1 MQRRNKG
8 ALRRCFCACGLSLLL
23 CAACSG
29 CALLDTLARWV
40 ESGVSGEPYVSRE
53 EQIYIETAES
63 FLDAVAREDRA
74 AVRALFSENV
84 RETDEDFDAQL
95 DLLFEADLD
104 ASAFWDRDDIQ
115 LQGSYRHDDGRHAAV
130 VQDTFPIRDRGR
142 YYWCTLELTYTD
154 DFDPGEVGIT
164 ALAFYSA
171 EYYCALLYEAAD
183 AEWPAGSG
191 LDVRTAYPADGDI
204 RAAGGSPYRFENDT
218 PPLEEDAGAR
228 LPRADGQ
235 LFRILRA
242 FRRAERRAGLL
253 HLRASKRCGQSAALP
268 AADRSRGDRHDLHG
282 RRRGRS
288 GLAPSGLEAGGRRK
302 LKKGGFPSV
311 QGAAVGVYC
320 CMDFAKPGG
329 KKGKPAGS
337 HGKRTGKG
345 IGRK

>member
-104 ASAFWDRDDIQ
+104 ASAFWNRDDIQ

-142 YYWCTLELTYTD
+142 YYWCTLELTCTD

-218 PPLEEDAGAR
+218 PPLEEDAVRDFLGQTDSFSEFCAHFGAPNAAQVYYIYALQSDADEAPLYLQLTVVEETDTIYTAAVVDDLGWLR
-228 LPRADGQ
+228 LVWKRADEGN
-235 LFRILRA
+235 
-242 FRRAERRAGLL
+242 
-253 HLRASKRCGQSAALP
+253 
-268 AADRSRGDRHDLHG
+268 
-282 RRRGRS
+282 
-288 GLAPSGLEAGGRRK
+288 
-302 LKKGGFPSV
+302 
-311 QGAAVGVYC
+311 
-320 CMDFAKPGG
+320 
-329 KKGKPAGS
+329 
-337 HGKRTGKG
+337 
-345 IGRK
+345 

>member
-53 EQIYIETAES
+53 ERIYIETAES

-218 PPLEEDAGAR
+218 PPLEEDAVRDFLGQTDSFSEFCAHFGAPNAAQVYYIYALQSDADEAPLYLQLTVVEETDTIYTAAVVDDLGWLR
-228 LPRADGQ
+228 LVWKRAD
-235 LFRILRA
+235 
-242 FRRAERRAGLL
+242 
-253 HLRASKRCGQSAALP
+253 
-268 AADRSRGDRHDLHG
+268 
-282 RRRGRS
+282 
-288 GLAPSGLEAGGRRK
+288 
-302 LKKGGFPSV
+302 
-311 QGAAVGVYC
+311 
-320 CMDFAKPGG
+320 
-329 KKGKPAGS
+329 KGK
-337 HGKRTGKG
+337 
-345 IGRK
+345 

>member
-23 CAACSG
+23 CVACSG

-63 FLDAVAREDRA
+63 FLDAVAREDRT

-104 ASAFWDRDDIQ
+104 ASAFWDRGDIQ

-218 PPLEEDAGAR
+218 PPLEEDAVRDFLGQTDSFSAFCAHFGAPNAAQVYYIYALQSDAGEAPLYLQLTVVEETDTIYTAAVVDDLGWLR
-228 LPRADGQ
+228 LVWKRADEGN
-235 LFRILRA
+235 
-242 FRRAERRAGLL
+242 
-253 HLRASKRCGQSAALP
+253 
-268 AADRSRGDRHDLHG
+268 
-282 RRRGRS
+282 
-288 GLAPSGLEAGGRRK
+288 
-302 LKKGGFPSV
+302 
-311 QGAAVGVYC
+311 
-320 CMDFAKPGG
+320 
-329 KKGKPAGS
+329 
-337 HGKRTGKG
+337 
-345 IGRK
+345 

>member
-23 CAACSG
+23 SAACSG

-142 YYWCTLELTYTD
+142 YYWCSLELTYTD

-218 PPLEEDAGAR
+218 PPLEEDAVRDFLGQTDSFSEFCAHFGAPNAAQVYYIYALQSDADEAPLYLQLTVVEETDTIYTAAVVDDLGWLR
-228 LPRADGQ
+228 LVWKRAD
-235 LFRILRA
+235 
-242 FRRAERRAGLL
+242 E
-253 HLRASKRCGQSAALP
+253 
-268 AADRSRGDRHDLHG
+268 
-282 RRRGRS
+282 
-288 GLAPSGLEAGGRRK
+288 
-302 LKKGGFPSV
+302 
-311 QGAAVGVYC
+311 
-320 CMDFAKPGG
+320 G
-329 KKGKPAGS
+329 K
-337 HGKRTGKG
+337 
-345 IGRK
+345 

>member
-53 EQIYIETAES
+53 EQIYIETAEN
-63 FLDAVAREDRA
+63 FLDAVAREDRT

-218 PPLEEDAGAR
+218 PPLEEDAVRDFLGQTDSFSAFCAHFGAPNAAQVYYIYALQSDADEAPLYLQLTVVEETDTIYTAAVVDDLGWLR
-228 LPRADGQ
+228 LVWKRADEGN
-235 LFRILRA
+235 
-242 FRRAERRAGLL
+242 
-253 HLRASKRCGQSAALP
+253 
-268 AADRSRGDRHDLHG
+268 
-282 RRRGRS
+282 
-288 GLAPSGLEAGGRRK
+288 
-302 LKKGGFPSV
+302 
-311 QGAAVGVYC
+311 
-320 CMDFAKPGG
+320 
-329 KKGKPAGS
+329 
-337 HGKRTGKG
+337 
-345 IGRK
+345 

>member
-53 EQIYIETAES
+53 EQIYIETAEN

-142 YYWCTLELTYTD
+142 YYWCSLELTYTD

-218 PPLEEDAGAR
+218 PPLEEDAVRDFLGQTDSFSAFCAHFGAPNAAQVYYIYALQSDADEAPLYLQLTVVEETDTIYTAAVVDDLGWLR
-228 LPRADGQ
+228 LVWKRADEGN
-235 LFRILRA
+235 
-242 FRRAERRAGLL
+242 
-253 HLRASKRCGQSAALP
+253 
-268 AADRSRGDRHDLHG
+268 
-282 RRRGRS
+282 
-288 GLAPSGLEAGGRRK
+288 
-302 LKKGGFPSV
+302 
-311 QGAAVGVYC
+311 
-320 CMDFAKPGG
+320 
-329 KKGKPAGS
+329 
-337 HGKRTGKG
+337 
-345 IGRK
+345 

>member
-23 CAACSG
+23 CVACSG

-191 LDVRTAYPADGDI
+191 LDVRTAYPADSDI

-218 PPLEEDAGAR
+218 PPLEEDAVRDFLGQTDSFSAFCAHFGAPNAAQVYYIYALQSDADEAPLYLQLTVVEETDTIYTAAVVDDLGWLR
-228 LPRADGQ
+228 LVWKRAD
-235 LFRILRA
+235 
-242 FRRAERRAGLL
+242 E
-253 HLRASKRCGQSAALP
+253 
-268 AADRSRGDRHDLHG
+268 
-282 RRRGRS
+282 
-288 GLAPSGLEAGGRRK
+288 
-302 LKKGGFPSV
+302 
-311 QGAAVGVYC
+311 
-320 CMDFAKPGG
+320 G
-329 KKGKPAGS
+329 K
-337 HGKRTGKG
+337 
-345 IGRK
+345 

>member
-63 FLDAVAREDRA
+63 FLDAVAREDRT

-218 PPLEEDAGAR
+218 PPLEEDAVRDFLGQTDSFSAFCAHFGAPNAAQVYYIYALQSDADEAPLYLQLTVVEETDTIYTAAVVDDLGWLR
-228 LPRADGQ
+228 LVWKRADEGN
-235 LFRILRA
+235 
-242 FRRAERRAGLL
+242 
-253 HLRASKRCGQSAALP
+253 
-268 AADRSRGDRHDLHG
+268 
-282 RRRGRS
+282 
-288 GLAPSGLEAGGRRK
+288 
-302 LKKGGFPSV
+302 
-311 QGAAVGVYC
+311 
-320 CMDFAKPGG
+320 
-329 KKGKPAGS
+329 
-337 HGKRTGKG
+337 
-345 IGRK
+345 

>member
-142 YYWCTLELTYTD
+142 YYWCSLELTYTD

-218 PPLEEDAGAR
+218 PPLEEDAVRDFLGQTDSFSEFCAHFGAPNAAQVYYIYALQSDADEATLYLQLTVVEETDTIYTAAVVDDLGWLR
-228 LPRADGQ
+228 LVWKRADNGN
-235 LFRILRA
+235 
-242 FRRAERRAGLL
+242 
-253 HLRASKRCGQSAALP
+253 
-268 AADRSRGDRHDLHG
+268 
-282 RRRGRS
+282 
-288 GLAPSGLEAGGRRK
+288 
-302 LKKGGFPSV
+302 
-311 QGAAVGVYC
+311 
-320 CMDFAKPGG
+320 
-329 KKGKPAGS
+329 
-337 HGKRTGKG
+337 
-345 IGRK
+345 

>member
-142 YYWCTLELTYTD
+142 YYWCSLKLTYTD

-218 PPLEEDAGAR
+218 PPLEEDAVRDFLGQTDSFSAFCAHFGAPNAAQVYYIYALQSDADEAPLYLQLTVVEETDTIYTAAVVDDLGWLR
-228 LPRADGQ
+228 LVWKRADEGN
-235 LFRILRA
+235 
-242 FRRAERRAGLL
+242 
-253 HLRASKRCGQSAALP
+253 
-268 AADRSRGDRHDLHG
+268 
-282 RRRGRS
+282 
-288 GLAPSGLEAGGRRK
+288 
-302 LKKGGFPSV
+302 
-311 QGAAVGVYC
+311 
-320 CMDFAKPGG
+320 
-329 KKGKPAGS
+329 
-337 HGKRTGKG
+337 
-345 IGRK
+345 

>member
-53 EQIYIETAES
+53 EQIYIETAEN

-142 YYWCTLELTYTD
+142 YYWCSLELTYTD

-218 PPLEEDAGAR
+218 PPLEEDAVRDFLGQTDSFSEFCAHFGAPNAAQVYYIYALQSDADEAPLYLQLTVVEEADTIYTAAVVDDLGWLR
-228 LPRADGQ
+228 LVWKRAD
-235 LFRILRA
+235 
-242 FRRAERRAGLL
+242 E
-253 HLRASKRCGQSAALP
+253 
-268 AADRSRGDRHDLHG
+268 
-282 RRRGRS
+282 
-288 GLAPSGLEAGGRRK
+288 
-302 LKKGGFPSV
+302 
-311 QGAAVGVYC
+311 
-320 CMDFAKPGG
+320 G
-329 KKGKPAGS
+329 K
-337 HGKRTGKG
+337 
-345 IGRK
+345 

>member
-8 ALRRCFCACGLSLLL
+8 ALRRCFCACSLSLLL

-53 EQIYIETAES
+53 EQIYIETAEN

-104 ASAFWDRDDIQ
+104 ASAFWNRDDIQ

-218 PPLEEDAGAR
+218 PPLEEDAVRDFLGQTDSFSAFCAHFGAPNAAQVYYIYALQSDADEAPLYLQLTVVEETDTIYTAAVVDDLGWLR
-228 LPRADGQ
+228 LVWKRAD
-235 LFRILRA
+235 
-242 FRRAERRAGLL
+242 
-253 HLRASKRCGQSAALP
+253 
-268 AADRSRGDRHDLHG
+268 
-282 RRRGRS
+282 
-288 GLAPSGLEAGGRRK
+288 
-302 LKKGGFPSV
+302 KGN
-311 QGAAVGVYC
+311 
-320 CMDFAKPGG
+320 
-329 KKGKPAGS
+329 
-337 HGKRTGKG
+337 
-345 IGRK
+345 

>member
-218 PPLEEDAGAR
+218 PPLEEDAVRDFLGQTDSFSAFCEHFGMPNAAQVYYIYALQSDADEAPLYLQLTVVEETDTIYTAAVVDDLGWLR
-228 LPRADGQ
+228 LVWKRADEGN
-235 LFRILRA
+235 
-242 FRRAERRAGLL
+242 
-253 HLRASKRCGQSAALP
+253 
-268 AADRSRGDRHDLHG
+268 
-282 RRRGRS
+282 
-288 GLAPSGLEAGGRRK
+288 
-302 LKKGGFPSV
+302 
-311 QGAAVGVYC
+311 
-320 CMDFAKPGG
+320 
-329 KKGKPAGS
+329 
-337 HGKRTGKG
+337 
-345 IGRK
+345 

>member
-53 EQIYIETAES
+53 EQIYIETAEN
-63 FLDAVAREDRA
+63 FLDAVAREDRT

-142 YYWCTLELTYTD
+142 YYWCSLELTYTD

-218 PPLEEDAGAR
+218 PPLEEDAVRDFLGQTDSFSAFCAHFGAPNAAQVYYIYALQSDADEAPLYLQLTVVEETDTIYTAAVVDDLGWLR
-228 LPRADGQ
+228 LVWKRADEGN
-235 LFRILRA
+235 
-242 FRRAERRAGLL
+242 
-253 HLRASKRCGQSAALP
+253 
-268 AADRSRGDRHDLHG
+268 
-282 RRRGRS
+282 
-288 GLAPSGLEAGGRRK
+288 
-302 LKKGGFPSV
+302 
-311 QGAAVGVYC
+311 
-320 CMDFAKPGG
+320 
-329 KKGKPAGS
+329 
-337 HGKRTGKG
+337 
-345 IGRK
+345 

>member
-23 CAACSG
+23 CVACSG

-63 FLDAVAREDRA
+63 FLDAVAREDRT

-154 DFDPGEVGIT
+154 DFYPGEVGIT

-218 PPLEEDAGAR
+218 PPLEEDAVRDFLGQTDSFSAFCAHFGAPNAAQVYYIYALQSDADEAPLYLQLTVVEETDTIYTAAVVDDLGWLR
-228 LPRADGQ
+228 LVWKRADEGN
-235 LFRILRA
+235 
-242 FRRAERRAGLL
+242 
-253 HLRASKRCGQSAALP
+253 
-268 AADRSRGDRHDLHG
+268 
-282 RRRGRS
+282 
-288 GLAPSGLEAGGRRK
+288 
-302 LKKGGFPSV
+302 
-311 QGAAVGVYC
+311 
-320 CMDFAKPGG
+320 
-329 KKGKPAGS
+329 
-337 HGKRTGKG
+337 
-345 IGRK
+345 

>member
-40 ESGVSGEPYVSRE
+40 ESGVSGEPHVSRE

-218 PPLEEDAGAR
+218 PPLEEDAVRDFLGQTDSFSAFCTHFGAPNAAQVYYIYALQSDADEAPLYLQLTVVEETDTIYTAAVVDDLGWLR
-228 LPRADGQ
+228 LVWKRADEGN
-235 LFRILRA
+235 
-242 FRRAERRAGLL
+242 
-253 HLRASKRCGQSAALP
+253 
-268 AADRSRGDRHDLHG
+268 
-282 RRRGRS
+282 
-288 GLAPSGLEAGGRRK
+288 
-302 LKKGGFPSV
+302 
-311 QGAAVGVYC
+311 
-320 CMDFAKPGG
+320 
-329 KKGKPAGS
+329 
-337 HGKRTGKG
+337 
-345 IGRK
+345 

>member
-142 YYWCTLELTYTD
+142 YYWCTLELTHTD

-218 PPLEEDAGAR
+218 PPLEEDAVRDFLGQTDSFSEFCAHFGAPNAAQVYYIYALQSDADEAPLYLQLTVVEETDTIYTAAVVDDLGWLR
-228 LPRADGQ
+228 LVWKRADEGN
-235 LFRILRA
+235 
-242 FRRAERRAGLL
+242 
-253 HLRASKRCGQSAALP
+253 
-268 AADRSRGDRHDLHG
+268 
-282 RRRGRS
+282 
-288 GLAPSGLEAGGRRK
+288 
-302 LKKGGFPSV
+302 
-311 QGAAVGVYC
+311 
-320 CMDFAKPGG
+320 
-329 KKGKPAGS
+329 
-337 HGKRTGKG
+337 
-345 IGRK
+345 

>member
-191 LDVRTAYPADGDI
+191 LDVRTAYPANGDI

-218 PPLEEDAGAR
+218 PPLEEDAVRDFLGQTDSFSEFCAHFGAPNAAQVYYIYALQSDADEAPLYLQLTVVEEADTIYTAAVVDDLGWLR
-228 LPRADGQ
+228 LVWKRAD
-235 LFRILRA
+235 
-242 FRRAERRAGLL
+242 E
-253 HLRASKRCGQSAALP
+253 
-268 AADRSRGDRHDLHG
+268 
-282 RRRGRS
+282 
-288 GLAPSGLEAGGRRK
+288 
-302 LKKGGFPSV
+302 
-311 QGAAVGVYC
+311 
-320 CMDFAKPGG
+320 G
-329 KKGKPAGS
+329 K
-337 HGKRTGKG
+337 
-345 IGRK
+345 

>member
-23 CAACSG
+23 CVACSG

-63 FLDAVAREDRA
+63 FLDAVAREDRT

-142 YYWCTLELTYTD
+142 YYWCSLELTYTD

-218 PPLEEDAGAR
+218 PPLEEDAVRDFLGQTDSFSAFCAHFGAPNAAQVYYIYALQSDADEAPLYLQLTVVEETDTIYTAAVVDDLGWLR
-228 LPRADGQ
+228 LVWKRAD
-235 LFRILRA
+235 
-242 FRRAERRAGLL
+242 E
-253 HLRASKRCGQSAALP
+253 
-268 AADRSRGDRHDLHG
+268 
-282 RRRGRS
+282 
-288 GLAPSGLEAGGRRK
+288 
-302 LKKGGFPSV
+302 
-311 QGAAVGVYC
+311 
-320 CMDFAKPGG
+320 G
-329 KKGKPAGS
+329 K
-337 HGKRTGKG
+337 
-345 IGRK
+345 

>member
-1 MQRRNKG
+1 MLDFLRAGWYAESNERRGRHAKAEQRG
-8 ALRRCFCACGLSLLL
+8 AAPLLLRMRPEPAPLRGLLGLRAAGHAGPLGGERRLRRAVRQPGGADLHRDGGELPRRCG
-23 CAACSG
+23 A
-29 CALLDTLARWV
+29 
-40 ESGVSGEPYVSRE
+40 
-53 EQIYIETAES
+53 
-63 FLDAVAREDRA
+63 EDRA

-218 PPLEEDAGAR
+218 PPLEEDAVRDFLGQTDSWNSAR
-228 LPRADGQ
+228 ISACRTPRRSTTSTRFKAM
-235 LFRILRA
+235 RTK
-242 FRRAERRAGLL
+242 RR
-253 HLRASKRCGQSAALP
+253 STCS
-268 AADRSRGDRHDLHG
+268 
-282 RRRGRS
+282 
-288 GLAPSGLEAGGRRK
+288 
-302 LKKGGFPSV
+302 
-311 QGAAVGVYC
+311 
-320 CMDFAKPGG
+320 
-329 KKGKPAGS
+329 
-337 HGKRTGKG
+337 
-345 IGRK
+345 

>member
-8 ALRRCFCACGLSLLL
+8 ALRRCFCACALSLLH

-218 PPLEEDAGAR
+218 PPLEEDAVRDFLGQTDSFSEFCAHFGAPNAAQVYYIYALQSDADEAPLYLQLTVVEETDTIYTAAVVDDLGWLR
-228 LPRADGQ
+228 LVWKRADEGN
-235 LFRILRA
+235 
-242 FRRAERRAGLL
+242 
-253 HLRASKRCGQSAALP
+253 
-268 AADRSRGDRHDLHG
+268 
-282 RRRGRS
+282 
-288 GLAPSGLEAGGRRK
+288 
-302 LKKGGFPSV
+302 
-311 QGAAVGVYC
+311 
-320 CMDFAKPGG
+320 
-329 KKGKPAGS
+329 
-337 HGKRTGKG
+337 
-345 IGRK
+345 